1 MKPFL
6 VQINE
11 SPETVLESFSTQ
23 ELLYEILRR
32 EKIHHSEPHRL
43 TVQYKEPV
51 HETIIGIGT
60 DHTATIF
67 IHQDTLEQL
76 KDNLCLN

>member
-32 EKIHHSEPHRL
+32 EKIHHSEPYRL
-43 TVQYKEPV
+43 IVEHKEPV
-51 HETIIGIGT
+51 HEVIVGIGD